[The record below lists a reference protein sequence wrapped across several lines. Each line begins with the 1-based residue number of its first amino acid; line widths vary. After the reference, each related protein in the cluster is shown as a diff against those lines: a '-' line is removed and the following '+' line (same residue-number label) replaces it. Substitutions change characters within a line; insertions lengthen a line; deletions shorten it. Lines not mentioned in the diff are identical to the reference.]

1 MSAPCANPGSPRFS
15 FAVTPLTLP
24 KERRVLRSAEFRK
37 VYKAGVRVTSR
48 YFAAFFL
55 SLEGVGQPSRVGFTL
70 PRALGNAVLRNR
82 LKRRMREAVRAH
94 LSQLEEDWA
103 IVFNPRRAALDA
115 SFDDLSS
122 EVSRVL
128 LRCKKS

>member
-1 MSAPCANPGSPRFS
+1 MNAPCANPGSFRFS
-15 FAVTPLTLP
+15 FADTPLTLP

-55 SLEGVGQPSRVGFTL
+55 PLESDGQPSRVGFTL
-70 PRALGNAVLRNR
+70 PRALGTAVLRNR

-94 LSQLEEDWA
+94 LSQLGEDWA
-103 IVFNPRRAALDA
+103 VVFNPRRAALDA
-115 SFDDLSS
+115 SFDELSS

>member
-1 MSAPCANPGSPRFS
+1 MSEPCANPGNPRFS
-15 FAVTPLTLP
+15 FAITPLTLP

-55 SLEGVGQPSRVGFTL
+55 PLEGAEPSRVGFTC

-82 LKRRMREAVRAH
+82 IKRRMREAVRVH
-94 LSQLEEDWA
+94 LSQLEADWA

>member
-1 MSAPCANPGSPRFS
+1 MSAPCANPGSLRFS

-37 VYKAGVRVTSR
+37 VYQAGVRVTSR

-55 SLEGVGQPSRVGFTL
+55 PLEGGGEPSRIGFTC

-82 LKRRMREAVRAH
+82 IKRRMREAVRPH
-94 LSQLEEDWA
+94 LSQLKEDWA